1 MDFLLDL
8 PKNIDLENLDK
19 ESMKTPKKD
28 KKLGLN
34 KSDCSDSEE
43 DSKFDYSRR
52 NSNINIKNFD
62 DFKNLLKDLKLTLN
76 TSNYSNF

>member
-28 KKLGLN
+28 KKLG
-34 KSDCSDSEE
+34 
-43 DSKFDYSRR
+43 
-52 NSNINIKNFD
+52 
-62 DFKNLLKDLKLTLN
+62 
-76 TSNYSNF
+76 